1 MSSPIREDSAAYRIA
16 PVVTR
21 ILLRYLS
28 GALVAWGLVSPET
41 GAVIVADADLQ
52 AVLLI
57 GVGGLLGAATE
68 ALYARARRSGGPT

>member
-1 MSSPIREDSAAYRIA
+1 MTALSDRLAPVLMRIA
-16 PVVTR
+16 
-21 ILLRYLS
+21 LRYLA

-41 GAVIVADADLQ
+41 GAVIVADPDLQ
-52 AVLLI
+52 ALLLI